1 MTNKGVWLRGA
12 LYVAIVVVA
21 YLVGDEV
28 FRGAVRPLVLS
39 ALSALSVALVA
50 LRAYIDQSPTQEQ
63 REAESETP
71 AGNAA
76 DPQSVIIENRADDA
90 VPVAAAQS
98 TTEEEH

>member
-63 REAESETP
+63 RETETETTVKNTP
-71 AGNAA
+71 AKPVQTAEA
-76 DPQSVIIENRADDA
+76 DVEPSD
-90 VPVAAAQS
+90 
-98 TTEEEH
+98 EEH

>member
-63 REAESETP
+63 RETESETETTVKNTP
-71 AGNAA
+71 AKPVQTAEA
-76 DPQSVIIENRADDA
+76 DVKPSDEVNK
-90 VPVAAAQS
+90 
-98 TTEEEH
+98 